1 MIGDLLK
8 NVAPGLATVVAGPM
22 GGMAVKMIADK
33 LGVPANEKAIEAH
46 LKAHPEDA
54 AKLAEIDLQKM
65 QMQAGEMQNARQREL
80 DLVNSA
86 APLINK
92 LVTPVL
98 ALGVTLLTFLLFA
111 VIIFVDVNP
120 MSKDILIYIL
130 GVLSA
135 ALTQI
140 LSYYFGSSLG
150 SKEKDDKMKGLK

>member
-65 QMQAGEMQNARQREL
+65 QTQAGEMQNARQREL

>member
-8 NVAPGLATVVAGPM
+8 NVAPGLATAVAGPM
-22 GGMAVKMIADK
+22 GGMAMKMIADK
-33 LGVPANEKAIEAH
+33 LGVPADEKSIEAH
-46 LKAHPEDA
+46 LQAHPEDA

-65 QMQAGEMQNARQREL
+65 QARAGEMQSARQREL

-92 LVTPVL
+92 LVTPIL
-98 ALGVTLLTFLLFA
+98 ALTVTMLTFLLFG
-111 VIIFVDVNP
+111 VIIFVEVSP
-120 MSKDILIYIL
+120 LSKDILIYIL

-150 SKEKDDKMKGLK
+150 SKEKDDKMKGIV

>member
-33 LGVPANEKAIEAH
+33 LGVAPDEKSIEAH

-54 AKLAEIDLQKM
+54 AKLAEIDLQKI
-65 QMQAGEMQNARQREL
+65 QAQAGEMSNARQREIDIL
-80 DLVNSA
+80 NSA
-86 APLINK
+86 GPLLNK

-120 MSKDILIYIL
+120 LSKDILIYIL

>member
-33 LGVPANEKAIEAH
+33 LGVPADEKAIEAH

-65 QMQAGEMQNARQREL
+65 QTQAGEMQNARQREL

-98 ALGVTLLTFLLFA
+98 ALGVTLLTFILFA

-150 SKEKDDKMKGLK
+150 SKEKDDKMKGAK

>member
-8 NVAPGLATVVAGPM
+8 TIAPGLATAVAGPM

-33 LGVPANEKAIEAH
+33 LGVPADEKSIEAH

-65 QMQAGEMQNARQREL
+65 QTRAGEMQNARQREL

-150 SKEKDDKMKGLK
+150 SKEKDDKMKGKL

>member
-8 NVAPGLATVVAGPM
+8 TVAPGLATAVAGPM

-33 LGVPANEKAIEAH
+33 LGVPADEKSIEAH

-65 QMQAGEMQNARQREL
+65 RVQGEEMQNARQREL

-98 ALGVTLLTFLLFA
+98 ALTVTLLTFILFG
-111 VIIFVDVNP
+111 VIIFVEVNP
-120 MSKDILIYIL
+120 ISKDILIYIL

-150 SKEKDDKMKGLK
+150 SKEKDDKMKGSK